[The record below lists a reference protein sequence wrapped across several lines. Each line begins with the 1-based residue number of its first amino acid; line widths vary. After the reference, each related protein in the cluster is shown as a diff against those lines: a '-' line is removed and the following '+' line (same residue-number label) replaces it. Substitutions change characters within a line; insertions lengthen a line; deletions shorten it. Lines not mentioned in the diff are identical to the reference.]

1 MAMALIGEYRGWNVE
16 VGFELLSKHTDLQ
29 VLGDKAYIN
38 AEKAT
43 QLWMENRW
51 GMKPVCLNWLRGWDR
66 WVSRPFNLRTN
77 FFKPPRT

>member
-1 MAMALIGEYRGWNVE
+1 MALIGEYRGWNVE

-51 GMKPVCLNWLRGWDR
+51 GMKPVCLN
-66 WVSRPFNLRTN
+66 
-77 FFKPPRT
+77 